1 MLRAVK
7 ISEPILAKKLVMF
20 LFAAGIFFAGCTP
33 SSGNLRFEDKP
44 RGDAPPDS
52 QPKTR
57 FEQTPQPDYTPV
69 TDTASAAAA
78 DDEEDRYYYLPA
90 EDKDKIFSRFEQENK
105 KLEADFSNASEK
117 VMIEIVRMLN
127 TPYKWGGN
135 SKEDGGVDCSGFTC
149 WVYKHALKFNL
160 HRTARDQFTQGEPVD
175 GLENLKF
182 GDLVFFDT
190 RRGARPGHVGIYIGD
205 GLFAHSS
212 TKEGVIISSFETKYY
227 IDRYMG
233 ARRFPD
239 LMSDSGGRKK

>member
-7 ISEPILAKKLVMF
+7 ISEPILAKNF
-20 LFAAGIFFAGCTP
+20 LLILIAAGILFAGCAP
-33 SSGNLRFEDKP
+33 SSGNLRYVDKP
-44 RGDAPPDS
+44 GENPDPDNNPDVRFKETR
-52 QPKTR
+52 QP
-57 FEQTPQPDYTPV
+57 EDMPV
-69 TDTASAAAA
+69 NDTLFAAAS
-78 DDEEDRYYYLPA
+78 DDEEDGYYYLPS
-90 EDKDKIFSRFEQENK
+90 EDKEKILTRFDQENK
-105 KLEADFSNASEK
+105 KLEADFSSAKEK
-117 VMIEIVRMLN
+117 VMIEIVIMLN

-135 SKEDGGVDCSGFTC
+135 SKEEGGVDCSGFTC
-149 WVYKHALKFNL
+149 WVYKHALNFNL
-160 HRTARDQFTQGEPVD
+160 NRTARDQFTQGEPVE
-175 GLENLKF
+175 GVENLKF

-239 LMSDSGGRKK
+239 LIYEISGKNR